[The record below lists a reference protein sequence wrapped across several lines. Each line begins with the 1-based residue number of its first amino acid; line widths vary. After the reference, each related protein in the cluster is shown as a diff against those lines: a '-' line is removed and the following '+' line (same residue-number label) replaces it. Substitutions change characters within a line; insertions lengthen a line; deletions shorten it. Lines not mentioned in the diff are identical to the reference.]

1 METFV
6 SLPGQIWN
14 DPIGFRIFFLT
25 YWGILLFKLR
35 DNVSKYTQTRKL

>member
-6 SLPGQIWN
+6 SFRGQIGN
-14 DPIGFRIFFLT
+14 DPNGIGIFFLT

-35 DNVSKYTQTRKL
+35 DNVSKY